1 MVIVNLFFYAKIKLM
16 RNYDNFSYTCL
27 FGGGAIRGAAHAGVV
42 KYLEELGI
50 KPSTLVGSSVGAL
63 VAMLY
68 AVGYTSEELS
78 EVFLSVNFELFRDIS
93 LGFNHQFALS
103 KGEVFLNWLRELIE
117 KKYYKDKYVEGK
129 NEPVKFS
136 DLEKDLII
144 ITTDMYTFKCKE
156 FSTFETP
163 DYEVAMAVRISC
175 CMPGLMRAVN
185 IDNKLLVDGDLMKG
199 KPMWMHSKNLAD
211 TNDRILEIR
220 LEGKFLGTDE
230 KVAEYVNGMY
240 SCMTSTETDFI
251 KSLYGKSDKYDY
263 LVINTGNVVVVDFN
277 YPTEKRQ
284 AIIDEGYNQTK
295 KYFTKTLVEKKQ
307 KILTCYKEILEKLD
321 KIYFFLRQG
330 KFMPAKNTTSELFI
344 NLAESRKIM
353 DEEIYHS
360 IKMFQKFLFNNVK
373 SGLLGRATCSNRQT
387 ITNSLFSI
395 ITDLES
401 RIEKIEEYLNKL
413 SN

>member
-1 MVIVNLFFYAKIKLM
+1 M
-16 RNYDNFSYTCL
+16 

-42 KYLEELGI
+42 KYFEELGI

-240 SCMTSTETDFI
+240 SCMTATETDFI
-251 KSLYGKSDKYDY
+251 KNLYGKSDKYDY

-344 NLAESRKIM
+344 TLADSRKLI

-387 ITNSLFSI
+387 ITNALFSI

-401 RIEKIEEYLNKL
+401 RIEKLEEYLTKL

>member
-1 MVIVNLFFYAKIKLM
+1 M
-16 RNYDNFSYTCL
+16 

-42 KYLEELGI
+42 KYFEELGI

-240 SCMTSTETDFI
+240 SCMTATETDFI
-251 KSLYGKSDKYDY
+251 KNLYGKSDKYDY

-295 KYFTKTLVEKKQ
+295 KYFTQTLVEKKQ

-344 NLAESRKIM
+344 TLADSRKLI
-353 DEEIYHS
+353 DEDIYHS
-360 IKMFQKFLFNNVK
+360 IKIFQKFLFNNVK

-401 RIEKIEEYLNKL
+401 RIEKLEEYLTKL

>member
-1 MVIVNLFFYAKIKLM
+1 M
-16 RNYDNFSYTCL
+16 

-42 KYLEELGI
+42 KYFEELGI

-240 SCMTSTETDFI
+240 SCMTATETDFI
-251 KSLYGKSDKYDY
+251 KNLYGKSDKYDY

-344 NLAESRKIM
+344 TLADSRKLI

-401 RIEKIEEYLNKL
+401 RIEKIEEYLTKL

>member
-1 MVIVNLFFYAKIKLM
+1 M
-16 RNYDNFSYTCL
+16 RNYDNFSYTCM

-42 KYLEELGI
+42 KYFEELGI

-240 SCMTSTETDFI
+240 SCMTATETDFI
-251 KSLYGKSDKYDY
+251 KNLYGKSDKYDY

-344 NLAESRKIM
+344 TLADSRKLI

-401 RIEKIEEYLNKL
+401 RIEKLEEYLTKL